1 MSRKENSQ
9 TNSEAYAENPPAE
22 SAEVQP
28 VIEGP
33 SVEKIV
39 SDELEKLAAEKADL
53 KNTLIRLQAD
63 FDNYRK
69 RTERERHSERH
80 RGAELLAESLLPVL
94 DGFDRAIS
102 AHRDAAHDEFR
113 KGFELIRKQLLDV
126 LSKQGLKKIETEG
139 KTFDPNFHHAIER
152 VETPDQP
159 DDTILEEL
167 QAGYVFHGKV
177 LRPAMVRVSANPEH
191 HDSAS
196 NSTSTP
202 RGN

>member
-1 MSRKENSQ
+1 MSRKENSRDPEA
-9 TNSEAYAENPPAE
+9 TAAENVTSEAQAQNA
-22 SAEVQP
+22 AD
-28 VIEGP
+28 GP

-53 KNTLIRLQAD
+53 KNTLLRLQAD

-69 RTERERHSERH
+69 RIDRERHHDRH
-80 RGAELLAESLLPVL
+80 RGAEVLVENLLPVL

-113 KGFELIRKQLLDV
+113 KGFELIRKQMLDV
-126 LSKQGLKKIETEG
+126 LSKQGLQKIETEG
-139 KTFDPNFHHAIER
+139 KPFDPNFHHAIER
-152 VETPDQP
+152 VETSDQL
-159 DDTILEEL
+159 DDTVLEEL

-177 LRPAMVRVSANPEH
+177 LRPAMVRVAANPQGH
-191 HDSAS
+191 GAAS
-196 NSTSTP
+196 NSSS

>member
-1 MSRKENSQ
+1 VSRKENPQ

-22 SAEVQP
+22 STEAQQ

-80 RGAELLAESLLPVL
+80 RGAELLAESLLPVI

-113 KGFELIRKQLLDV
+113 KGFDLIRKQLLDV

-139 KTFDPNFHHAIER
+139 KPFDPNFHHAIER
-152 VETPDQP
+152 VETPGQP
-159 DDTILEEL
+159 DDTVLEEL

-177 LRPAMVRVSANPEH
+177 LRPAMVRVAANPEH
-191 HDSAS
+191 RDSAS
-196 NSTSTP
+196 NSTSTS

>member
-1 MSRKENSQ
+1 VSRKENSRD
-9 TNSEAYAENPPAE
+9 SEATAAENVTSEAQAQN
-22 SAEVQP
+22 STD
-28 VIEGP
+28 GP

-53 KNTLIRLQAD
+53 KNTLLRLQAD

-69 RTERERHSERH
+69 RIDRERHHERH
-80 RGAELLAESLLPVL
+80 RGAEVLVENLLPVL

-113 KGFELIRKQLLDV
+113 KGFELIRKQMLDV
-126 LSKQGLKKIETEG
+126 LSKQGLQKIETEG
-139 KTFDPNFHHAIER
+139 KPFDPNFHHAIER
-152 VETPDQP
+152 VETSDQP
-159 DDTILEEL
+159 DDTVLEEL

-177 LRPAMVRVSANPEH
+177 LRPAMVRVAANPAGH
-191 HDSAS
+191 NAAS
-196 NSTSTP
+196 NTS

>member
-1 MSRKENSQ
+1 MSRKDQ
-9 TNSEAYAENPPAE
+9 AKPEAPGAENPADE
-22 SAEVQP
+22 ISEAQP

-80 RGAELLAESLLPVL
+80 RGAELLAEGLLPVL

-102 AHRDAAHDEFR
+102 AHRDSAHEEFR

-139 KTFDPNFHHAIER
+139 KPFDPNFHHAIER
-152 VETPDQP
+152 VETSDQP
-159 DDTILEEL
+159 DDTVLDEL

-177 LRPAMVRVSANPEH
+177 LRPAMVRVSANPGR

-196 NSTSTP
+196 NSTSTS
-202 RGN
+202 RGS